1 MKITISWGK
10 NDTFDSRNKFHE
22 GDFSGGVNEYIFGY
36 WVGSPHLQGFHE
48 CLGGQWRINLGD
60 NPAGI

>member
-36 WVGSPHLQGFHE
+36 WVSMNVQ
-48 CLGGQWRINLGD
+48 GD
-60 NPAGI
+60 NGE